1 MAMKKFTLLMILGME
16 LLIIVSCSP
25 AMATP
30 TINAQA
36 TATTTL
42 SSVTAT
48 LSPSPT
54 STIVPID
61 TREPPAFPFAERG
74 PYWTG
79 NRVYTFVDESR
90 DGRRIEV
97 QIYYP
102 ALKEANGQGGTITR
116 NAEADMSGAPYPL
129 ILTDITSGNVFFK
142 SHLASYGF
150 VMALVNSPDSYSK
163 VDFQMM
169 DHPLDF
175 LFALDQIGLDS
186 LEGLEGVIDANNTGV
201 SGFSGGGWISMALS
215 GVRIDPEYYL
225 SFCENAP
232 TMEPELSANYI
243 NFYCN
248 LAGKWE
254 AFTLHVAPEIK
265 DCDDGL
271 WQPVT
276 DERIRAIM
284 PMAPD
289 VAILYG
295 NQGLAAMDLPTLI
308 IAPVDDQY
316 TPYDFETVFIYEQLG
331 SSEKSMISFIG
342 KDHDMPYI
350 SEPTKRMKHFAV
362 AFFGYYLQG
371 HEDYAYYFSEDFV
384 SQVDDLAW
392 GIYTG
397 E

>member
-1 MAMKKFTLLMILGME
+1 MKTIKSIGVLGIVLLILGACGPSTTNLPSE
-16 LLIIVSCSP
+16 TATVSS
-25 AMATP
+25 
-30 TINAQA
+30 A
-36 TATTTL
+36 TAALPTT
-42 SSVTAT
+42 
-48 LSPSPT
+48 PT
-54 STIVPID
+54 STIVPIE
-61 TREPPAFPFAERG
+61 TREPPPFPFSERG

-79 NRVYTFVDESR
+79 NRVYTFIDESR

-102 ALKEANGQGGTITR
+102 ALKEANEQGGTITR
-116 NAEADMSGAPYPL
+116 NATADMSGAPYPL
-129 ILTDITSGNVFFK
+129 ILTDNTSGNVIFR

-150 VMALVNSPDSYSK
+150 VMALVNSPDSYAK
-163 VDFQMM
+163 VDFQVM

-201 SGFSGGGWISMALS
+201 SGFSGGGWMSMALS

-232 TMEPELSANYI
+232 TMEPKLSAWYI
-243 NFYCN
+243 DFYCN
-248 LAGKWE
+248 LARKWE
-254 AFTLHVAPEIK
+254 AFALRVAPEIK
-265 DCDDGL
+265 DSEDGL

-289 VAILYG
+289 GAILYG
-295 NQGLAAMDLPTLI
+295 DQGLAAMDLPTLI

-331 SSEKSMISFIG
+331 SSEKSIISFIG
-342 KDHDMPYI
+342 KDHDMPYM
-350 SEPTKRMKHFAV
+350 SEPANRMKHFAV

-371 HEDYAYYFSEDFV
+371 HKDYAYYFSEDFV

-392 GIYTG
+392 GIYTD

>member
-1 MAMKKFTLLMILGME
+1 MKTIKSIGVLGIVLLILGACGPSTTNLPSE
-16 LLIIVSCSP
+16 TATVSS
-25 AMATP
+25 
-30 TINAQA
+30 A
-36 TATTTL
+36 TAALPTT
-42 SSVTAT
+42 
-48 LSPSPT
+48 PT
-54 STIVPID
+54 STIVPIE
-61 TREPPAFPFAERG
+61 TREPPPFPFSERG

-79 NRVYTFVDESR
+79 NRVYTFIDESR

-102 ALKEANGQGGTITR
+102 ALKEANEQGGTITR
-116 NAEADMSGAPYPL
+116 NATADMSGAPYPL
-129 ILTDITSGNVFFK
+129 ILTDNTSGNVIFR

-150 VMALVNSPDSYSK
+150 VMALVNSPDSYAK
-163 VDFQMM
+163 VDFQVM

-201 SGFSGGGWISMALS
+201 SGFSGGGWMSMALS

-232 TMEPELSANYI
+232 TMEPKLSAWYI
-243 NFYCN
+243 DFYCN
-248 LAGKWE
+248 LARKWE
-254 AFTLHVAPEIK
+254 AFALRVAPEIK
-265 DCDDGL
+265 DSEDGL

-289 VAILYG
+289 GAILYG
-295 NQGLAAMDLPTLI
+295 DQGLAAMDLPTLI

-331 SSEKSMISFIG
+331 TAEKSIISFIG
-342 KDHDMPYI
+342 KNHDMPYI
-350 SEPTKRMKHFAV
+350 SEPANRMKHFAV

-371 HEDYAYYFSEDFV
+371 HEDYAYYFSEEFV

-392 GIYTG
+392 GVYKK
-397 E
+397 